1 MGKRSLGTLLEL
13 GSEGDMGIGDMAQ
26 LYAVY
31 PYASAWKRV
40 AQDFMPA
47 ADILLRMSSDV
58 LVGSKP
64 SSCSP
69 GQCTR
74 LQQITDYMLMKKTM
88 RLCVAVLLV
97 AAAALLVVYRA
108 VNRVPSADLPQY
120 EQVYRIFEDG
130 GCLSCHSADP
140 ELPFY
145 TKLPVAGKIV
155 MKDVDSG
162 YRAYDIRPFMDA
174 LKVNGEVSE
183 VDLAKIEKVVLD
195 DRMPM
200 PKYYLVHWGSSLTAA
215 KRDIVLDWIRNERI
229 AMHSDAL
236 PENRAAEPVRPIDQ
250 VVEVDAAKAE
260 LGFALFH
267 DPRLSV
273 DNTVSCATCHALETA
288 GVDNHQYSHGVDDQL
303 GGVNAPTVYNAVY
316 NFVQFWDGRAKTLA
330 DQAAGPP
337 LNPVEM
343 ASPSFD
349 DIIAKLEAD
358 KSFAKAFKA
367 VYPEGITEA
376 TITDAIE
383 EFERTLITPN
393 SRFDKWLRGDDS
405 AITADELE
413 GYDLFK
419 KYDCATCH
427 VGKNLGGQSYELMG
441 LRRHYFADR
450 GMELTIEDNGRY
462 KETQLERD
470 RHRFKVPGLR
480 NVEHTWP
487 YYHDGTRE
495 TLEDAVRDMG
505 RYQSGVE
512 LADAEVN
519 KITAFL
525 KTLTGEYQGKLLTN
539 DTSRDVIHDHDHE
552 H

>member
-1 MGKRSLGTLLEL
+1 
-13 GSEGDMGIGDMAQ
+13 
-26 LYAVY
+26 
-31 PYASAWKRV
+31 
-40 AQDFMPA
+40 
-47 ADILLRMSSDV
+47 
-58 LVGSKP
+58 
-64 SSCSP
+64 
-69 GQCTR
+69 
-74 LQQITDYMLMKKTM
+74 MLMKKTL
-88 RLCVAVLLV
+88 RWCAVLLLV
-97 AAAALLVVYRA
+97 AAAAMVVVYRA
-108 VNRVPSADLPQY
+108 VNRVPSADLPQA
-120 EQVYRIFEDG
+120 EQVYKIFEDG

-140 ELPFY
+140 EVPFY
-145 TKLPVAGKIV
+145 AKMPVAGKIV
-155 MKDVDSG
+155 MKDIDSG
-162 YRAYDIRPFMDA
+162 YRAYDIKPVMEA
-174 LKVNGEVSE
+174 LKTGEQVGA

-200 PKYYLVHWGSSLTAA
+200 PKYYLVHWGSSLTSA
-215 KRDIVLDWIRNERI
+215 KRNIVLDWVRKERI
-229 AMHSDAL
+229 AMYDDAL
-236 PENRAAEPVRPIDQ
+236 PENRAAEPVRPIARS
-250 VVEVDAAKAE
+250 VEVDEAKAA
-260 LGFALFH
+260 LGFTLFH

-288 GVDNHQYSHGVDDQL
+288 GVDNHQYSHGVNDQL

-316 NFVQFWDGRAKTLA
+316 NFVQFWDGRAATLA
-330 DQAAGPP
+330 AQAAGPP

-358 KSFAKAFKA
+358 KPFAKAFTA
-367 VYPEGITEA
+367 VYPDGITEA
-376 TITDAIE
+376 NITNAIE
-383 EFERTLITPN
+383 EFERTLITPD

-405 AITADELE
+405 AITADELA
-413 GYDLFK
+413 GYELFK

-427 VGKNLGGQSYELMG
+427 VGHNLGGQSYELMG

-450 GMELTIEDNGRY
+450 GLELTVEDNGRY
-462 KETQLERD
+462 KETKIERD

-495 TLEDAVRDMG
+495 TLEEAVMDMG

-512 LADAEVN
+512 LTSAEVDQ
-519 KITAFL
+519 ITAFL

-539 DTSRDVIHDHDHE
+539 DTLRDVIHDHDHE

>member
-1 MGKRSLGTLLEL
+1 
-13 GSEGDMGIGDMAQ
+13 
-26 LYAVY
+26 
-31 PYASAWKRV
+31 
-40 AQDFMPA
+40 
-47 ADILLRMSSDV
+47 
-58 LVGSKP
+58 
-64 SSCSP
+64 
-69 GQCTR
+69 
-74 LQQITDYMLMKKTM
+74 MKKLIRM
-88 RLCVAVLLV
+88 CAVLLLV
-97 AAAALLVVYRA
+97 AAAAMVIVYRM
-108 VNRVPSADLPQY
+108 VNKVPSAELAQR
-120 EQVYRIFEDG
+120 EQVLQIFEDG

-145 TKLPVAGKIV
+145 AKLPVAGKVV
-155 MKDVDSG
+155 MKDIDSG
-162 YRAYDIRPFMDA
+162 YRSYDIRPFMDA
-174 LKVNGEVSE
+174 LKSGMQVSP
-183 VDLAKIEKVVLD
+183 VDLAKVEKVVLD

-200 PKYYLVHWGSSLTAA
+200 PKYYLVHWGSSLTKE
-215 KRDIVLDWIRNERI
+215 KRAIVLDWVRNERI
-229 AMHSDAL
+229 SMYDEEL
-236 PENRAAEPVRPIDQ
+236 PEARAAEPVRPIGR
-250 VVEVDAAKAE
+250 EVTVDEAKAA

-288 GVDNHQYSHGVDDQL
+288 GVDNHQYSHGVNDQL

-349 DIIAKLEAD
+349 DIIAKLDAD
-358 KSFAKAFKA
+358 KAFRKEFLA
-367 VYPEGITEA
+367 VYPDGITEA
-376 TITDAIE
+376 NITNAIE
-383 EFERTLITPN
+383 EFERTLITPD

-405 AITADELE
+405 AITADELA
-413 GYDLFK
+413 GYELFK

-427 VGKNLGGQSYELMG
+427 VGPNLGGQSYELMG

-450 GMELTIEDNGRY
+450 GLELTHEDNGRF

-505 RYQSGVE
+505 TYQSGVD
-512 LADAEVN
+512 LTDTEVAQ
-519 KITAFL
+519 ITSFL

-539 DTSRDVIHDHDHE
+539 DTPRDVIHDHDHE

>member
-1 MGKRSLGTLLEL
+1 
-13 GSEGDMGIGDMAQ
+13 
-26 LYAVY
+26 
-31 PYASAWKRV
+31 
-40 AQDFMPA
+40 
-47 ADILLRMSSDV
+47 
-58 LVGSKP
+58 
-64 SSCSP
+64 
-69 GQCTR
+69 
-74 LQQITDYMLMKKTM
+74 MKKTL
-88 RLCVAVLLV
+88 RWCVVMLLV
-97 AAAALLVVYRA
+97 AAAAMIVVYRA
-108 VNRVPSADLPQY
+108 VNRVPSADLPQN

-140 ELPFY
+140 KLPFY
-145 TKLPVAGKIV
+145 AKMPVAGKIV
-155 MKDVDSG
+155 MKDIDSG
-162 YRAYDIRPFMDA
+162 YRSYDIRPFMDA
-174 LKVNGEVSE
+174 LKDGGEFSE

-229 AMHSDAL
+229 AMYSDNL
-236 PENRAAEPVRPIDQ
+236 PEDRAAEPVRPIDQ
-250 VVEVDAAKAE
+250 TVEVDAAKAA

-337 LNPVEM
+337 LNPIEM

-349 DIIAKLEAD
+349 DIIAKLKAD
-358 KSFAKAFKA
+358 KAFAKEFNA
-367 VYPEGITEA
+367 VYPDGITEA
-376 TITDAIE
+376 NITNAIE

-405 AITADELE
+405 ALTAEELA
-413 GYDLFK
+413 GYELFK
-419 KYDCATCH
+419 QYDCATCH

-450 GMELTIEDNGRY
+450 GLELTVEDNGRY
-462 KETQLERD
+462 KETQQERD

-480 NVEHTWP
+480 NIEHTWP

-495 TLEDAVRDMG
+495 TLEEAVRDMG
-505 RYQSGVE
+505 IYQSGVE
-512 LADAEVN
+512 LTHEEIDN
-519 KITAFL
+519 ITSFL
-525 KTLTGEYQGKLLTN
+525 KSLTGEYQGKLLTN
-539 DTSRDVIHDHDHE
+539 NTSRDVIHDHDHD

>member
-1 MGKRSLGTLLEL
+1 
-13 GSEGDMGIGDMAQ
+13 
-26 LYAVY
+26 
-31 PYASAWKRV
+31 
-40 AQDFMPA
+40 
-47 ADILLRMSSDV
+47 
-58 LVGSKP
+58 
-64 SSCSP
+64 
-69 GQCTR
+69 
-74 LQQITDYMLMKKTM
+74 MLMKKYV
-88 RLCVAVLLV
+88 RWCAVLLLV
-97 AAAALLVVYRA
+97 AAAAMIVVYRA

-130 GCLSCHSADP
+130 GCISCHSADP
-140 ELPFY
+140 VLPFY
-145 TKLPVAGKIV
+145 AKMPVAGKIV
-155 MKDVDSG
+155 MKDIDSG
-162 YRAYDIRPFMDA
+162 YRAFDMKPFMES
-174 LKVNGEVSE
+174 LKVDGDVNP

-200 PKYYLVHWGSSLTAA
+200 PKYYLVHWGSSLTTA
-215 KRDIVLDWIRNERI
+215 KRDIVLDWVRNER
-229 AMHSDAL
+229 MSMYSDNL
-236 PENRAAEPVRPIDQ
+236 PEDRAAEPVRPIDFSL
-250 VVEVDAAKAE
+250 EVDEAKAA

-288 GVDNHQYSHGVDDQL
+288 GVDNHQYSHGVNDQL

-349 DIIAKLEAD
+349 DIIAKLQAD
-358 KSFAKAFKA
+358 KPFAKAFKA
-367 VYPEGITEA
+367 VYPDGLTQA
-376 TITDAIE
+376 NITDAIE
-383 EFERTLITPN
+383 EFERTLITPD
-393 SRFDKWLRGDDS
+393 SRFDKWLRGDDAALTS
-405 AITADELE
+405 EELA
-413 GYDLFK
+413 GYELFK

-427 VGKNLGGQSYELMG
+427 VGVNLGGQSYELMG

-450 GMELTIEDNGRY
+450 GLELTNEDNGRY
-462 KETQLERD
+462 KETQIERD

-495 TLEDAVRDMG
+495 TLEEAVRDMG
-505 RYQSGVE
+505 TYQSGVE
-512 LADAEVN
+512 LTAAEVN
-519 KITAFL
+519 DITAFL